1 MSCKDGGGGGVR
13 TSASNRGDESLGSGT
28 SFTSGTQ
35 SREVVVISIIKKLWE
50 KRIYKIKK

>member
-13 TSASNRGDESLGSGT
+13 TSASNRGDENLGSST

-35 SREVVVISIIKKLWE
+35 SREVVVISIIKN
-50 KRIYKIKK
+50 YGKKDL

>member
-1 MSCKDGGGGGVR
+1 MFSKDGGGGGVR

-35 SREVVVISIIKKLWE
+35 SREVVVISIIKK
-50 KRIYKIKK
+50 YGKKDL